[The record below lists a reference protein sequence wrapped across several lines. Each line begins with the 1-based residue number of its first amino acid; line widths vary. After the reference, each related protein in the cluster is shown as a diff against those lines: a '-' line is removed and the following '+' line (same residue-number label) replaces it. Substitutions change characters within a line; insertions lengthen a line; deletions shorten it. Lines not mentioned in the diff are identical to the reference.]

1 MHENLAEV
9 VISKSVST
17 ANSVTTVTA
26 KEYFIG
32 KAVEYLRKDLLK
44 FAEETNIDEN
54 NHWPPTFEVLN
65 ARKPPES
72 VIYVLTG
79 LLKRPRHVAPEK
91 ATRLV
96 DSYAADLIHDI
107 TNGRFITAK
116 HFALSMALHGLTG
129 LREII
134 DILNKLGNAMPYEL
148 TCDIETAPAE
158 KARKLSSE
166 STVLP
171 LMP

>member
-1 MHENLAEV
+1 M
-9 VISKSVST
+9 
-17 ANSVTTVTA
+17 
-26 KEYFIG
+26 
-32 KAVEYLRKDLLK
+32 
-44 FAEETNIDEN
+44 
-54 NHWPPTFEVLN
+54 
-65 ARKPPES
+65 
-72 VIYVLTG
+72 
-79 LLKRPRHVAPEK
+79 APEK

-129 LREII
+129 SREII
-134 DILNKLGNAMPYEL
+134 DILNKLGNAMSYEL